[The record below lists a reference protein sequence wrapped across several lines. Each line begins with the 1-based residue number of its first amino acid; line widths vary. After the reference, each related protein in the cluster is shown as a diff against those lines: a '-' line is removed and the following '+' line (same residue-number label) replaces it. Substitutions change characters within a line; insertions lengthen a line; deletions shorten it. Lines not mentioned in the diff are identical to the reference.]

1 MKRARRSARRWRV
14 LGCWLAVG
22 GPLPLGQAQGADDAG
37 EVAASRPPSVEASG
51 GIGPCLSVQAGEA
64 LMMRVDPDGDGIVS
78 GLDNCIGVANPD
90 QRDSDGDGYGDACE
104 GPISSVDLVPS
115 LSVSPPTR
123 VGQVL
128 TARIEVRNVGFAA
141 TGPATLE
148 VVLPEEVRLRKILPD
163 RAWKCEEDPEARRV
177 HCSLGELK
185 PGARKTVRLKVETLQ
200 RAPLQFAVIAAS
212 QMIENTPEN
221 NTLSVTLPF

>member
-1 MKRARRSARRWRV
+1 MKRARRSAWRWMV
-14 LGCWLAVG
+14 LGLWLAVG
-22 GPLPLGQAQGADDAG
+22 GPLPLGQARGAG
-37 EVAASRPPSVEASG
+37 SG
-51 GIGPCLSVQAGEA
+51 VPVQAGEA

-90 QRDSDGDGYGDACE
+90 QRDSDGDGRGDACE
-104 GPISSVDLVPS
+104 GPVSSADLVPS

-163 RAWKCEEDPEARRV
+163 RAWRCAEDPEARRV
-177 HCSLGELK
+177 HCSIGELK

-200 RAPLQFAVIAAS
+200 RAPVEFSVIAAS
-212 QMIENTPEN
+212 QAIDDTPEN
-221 NTLSVTLPF
+221 NTLHVTLPF